1 MYEAPDNSNNRAIA
15 DLYESIINSLSDY
28 CRKYEYMIE
37 LCQHVDGPVSYLD
50 AINSDYMNIKRIL
63 EAPDFDD
70 LSVRIR
76 KTVFDRLS
84 NKKMPDAR
92 KI

>member
-1 MYEAPDNSNNRAIA
+1 
-15 DLYESIINSLSDY
+15 
-28 CRKYEYMIE
+28 
-37 LCQHVDGPVSYLD
+37 
-50 AINSDYMNIKRIL
+50 MNIKRIL

-84 NKKMPDAR
+84 NKKMLMR
-92 KI
+92 GKI